1 MLIFSIIINEFI
13 LFVGRFLKLSFYVG
27 EEKFQVR
34 RPCDANII
42 EKLKS

>member
-13 LFVGRFLKLSFYVG
+13 LFVGRFLKLSFYVD

-34 RPCDANII
+34 RPSDANII